1 MQTLAPTHSRLRRTA
16 AALLGIGM
24 VGSVVAMGAAP
35 ANADSVATVPTVVLP
50 TQNAPEAMAERA
62 IPPVELELVV
72 IRSKGA
78 AEIAKRQGSLTS
90 TQAKLASQKAD
101 CGFNAAR
108 AGEMTATSV
117 GLTALGN
124 QLAATTDLPT
134 AQTLYRKI
142 YTDFRVYLV
151 VLPKAGKA
159 MRCDNALESI
169 AKFNESA
176 LKVQA
181 EIDAAKAKGADTT
194 AAQALKDAAVASVTV
209 PNPAAAIT
217 PCMGLL
223 PDMGNTTVQAAN
235 AAALQSCDA
244 SLDSVFASLKSARAK
259 LEQAR
264 AALKSARATDRES
277 DKAADK
283 AKREAAKDLREA
295 QRDADKSARE
305 AAKDL
310 REAQRDADKAKRE
323 AAKDLR
329 EAQRDAAKAAR
340 EAAKLVRKS

>member
-1 MQTLAPTHSRLRRTA
+1 MQTLTPTHSRRRRTA

-24 VGSVVAMGAAP
+24 VGSVVMGAVP
-35 ANADSVATVPTVVLP
+35 ANADDTVAPVLTLVVP
-50 TQNAPEAMAERA
+50 TQNAPEAIAEKA
-62 IPPVELELVV
+62 IPPVEFKLVV

-90 TQAKLASQKAD
+90 TQAKVASQKAD
-101 CGFNAAR
+101 CGFNSLR

-117 GLTALGN
+117 GLTTLGG

-134 AQTLYRKI
+134 AQILYRKI
-142 YTDFRVYLV
+142 FTDFRVYLV

-159 MRCDNALESI
+159 MRCDNAFESI
-169 AKFNESA
+169 AKFKESA

-194 AAQALKDAAVASVTV
+194 AAQALKDVATASVAAL
-209 PNPAAAIT
+209 NPAAAIA

-223 PDMGNTTVQAAN
+223 PDMGTTTVQAAN

-244 SLDSVFASLKSARAK
+244 SLDSVFANLKSARAK

-264 AALKSARATDRES
+264 AALKPARALDRES
-277 DKAADK
+277 DKAGEK
-283 AKREAAKDLREA
+283 AKHEAAKDLRETQREAAKDLREN
-295 QRDADKSARE
+295 QRE
-305 AAKDL
+305 
-310 REAQRDADKAKRE
+310 
-323 AAKDLR
+323 
-329 EAQRDAAKAAR
+329 AAKAAR

>member
-1 MQTLAPTHSRLRRTA
+1 MQTLAPTPSRRRRTA

-24 VGSVVAMGAAP
+24 VGTVIVGAVP
-35 ANADSVATVPTVVLP
+35 ANADDALPTVPTVVVP
-50 TQNAPEAMAERA
+50 TQNAPEAVAEKA
-62 IPPVELELVV
+62 IPPVELKLVV

-108 AGEMTATSV
+108 AAEMTTTSA

-134 AQTLYRKI
+134 ARTLYGKI
-142 YTDFRVYLV
+142 FTDFRVYLV

-169 AKFNESA
+169 TKFNESA
-176 LKVQA
+176 VKVQT

-194 AAQALKDAAVASVTV
+194 AAQALKDAAVASVTAL
-209 PNPAAAIT
+209 NPAAAIT
-217 PCMGLL
+217 PCMSLL
-223 PDMGNTTVQAAN
+223 PDKGDKTVQASN

-244 SLDSVFASLKSARAK
+244 SLDSVFASLKSARAQ

-264 AALKSARATDRES
+264 AALKSARKTDKEA

-283 AKREAAKDLREA
+283 AKREADKALREA
-295 QRDADKSARE
+295 QRDAER
-305 AAKDL
+305 AA
-310 REAQRDADKAKRE
+310 RDAK
-323 AAKDLR
+323 
-329 EAQRDAAKAAR
+329 RDAAKAAR

>member
-1 MQTLAPTHSRLRRTA
+1 MQTSSRSIHSSHSGRSRR
-16 AALLGIGM
+16 
-24 VGSVVAMGAAP
+24 SRRR
-35 ANADSVATVPTVVLP
+35 SVATLALVGLAGTLGSFGLSASPAFADDATAPAIVEPVAPVVA
-50 TQNAPEAMAERA
+50 TQASPEAVAEKL
-62 IPPVELELVV
+62 ITPVDLKLTV

-78 AEIAKRQGSLTS
+78 AEIAKRQISLTAGQ
-90 TQAKLASQKAD
+90 TKLATQTTD

-108 AGEMTATSV
+108 AAEATATSA

-134 AQTLYRKI
+134 ARTLYGKI
-142 YTDFRVYLV
+142 FTDFRVYLV

-181 EIDAAKAKGADTT
+181 EIDAAKAKGANTT
-194 AAQALKDAAVASVTV
+194 AAQALKDAAVASVAV
-209 PNPAAAIT
+209 LNPAAAIT

-223 PDMGNTTVQAAN
+223 PDLGNKTVQAAN

-244 SLDSVFASLKSARAK
+244 SLDSVFASLKSARAQ

-264 AALKSARATDRES
+264 AALKSARKTDKES
-277 DKAADK
+277 DKDAAK
-283 AKREAAKDLREA
+283 AKREVDKALREV
-295 QRDADKSARE
+295 QRDAD
-305 AAKDL
+305 
-310 REAQRDADKAKRE
+310 
-323 AAKDLR
+323 
-329 EAQRDAAKAAR
+329 KAAR

>member
-1 MQTLAPTHSRLRRTA
+1 MQTLAPNQSRRRRTA

-24 VGSVVAMGAAP
+24 VGSVVMGAAP
-35 ANADSVATVPTVVLP
+35 AHADDTVPSVVVP
-50 TQNAPEAMAERA
+50 TQNAPEAIAEKA
-62 IPPVELELVV
+62 IPPVELKLVV

-108 AGEMTATSV
+108 AAEATATSA

-134 AQTLYRKI
+134 ARTLYGKI
-142 YTDFRVYLV
+142 FTDFRVYLV

-181 EIDAAKAKGADTT
+181 EIDAAKAKGANTT
-194 AAQALKDAAVASVTV
+194 AAQALKDAAVASVAV
-209 PNPAAAIT
+209 LNPAAAIT

-223 PDMGNTTVQAAN
+223 PDLGNKTVQAAN

-244 SLDSVFASLKSARAK
+244 SLDSVFASLKSARAQ

-264 AALKSARATDRES
+264 AALKSARKTDKES
-277 DKAADK
+277 DKDAAK
-283 AKREAAKDLREA
+283 AKREVDKALREV
-295 QRDADKSARE
+295 
-305 AAKDL
+305 
-310 REAQRDADKAKRE
+310 QRDADKA
-323 AAKDLR
+323 LR
-329 EAQRDAAKAAR
+329 EVQRDADKAAR

>member
-1 MQTLAPTHSRLRRTA
+1 MQTLAPTHSVRRRTA

-24 VGSVVAMGAAP
+24 VGSVVMGAVP
-35 ANADSVATVPTVVLP
+35 ANADDTIPTVPTVIVP
-50 TQNAPEAMAERA
+50 TQNAPEAIAEKA
-62 IPPVELELVV
+62 IPPAELKLVV

-78 AEIAKRQGSLTS
+78 AEIAKRQGSLIS

-108 AGEMTATSV
+108 AAEMTTTSA
-117 GLTALGN
+117 GLTALGS

-142 YTDFRVYLV
+142 FTDFRVYLV

-176 LKVQA
+176 LKVQG

-194 AAQALKDAAVASVTV
+194 AAQALKNAAVASVTGL
-209 PNPAAAIT
+209 NPAAAIT

-223 PDMGNTTVQAAN
+223 PDKGDKAIQAAN
-235 AAALQSCDA
+235 SSALQSCDA
-244 SLDSVFASLKSARAK
+244 SLDSVFASLKSARAQ
-259 LEQAR
+259 LGQAR
-264 AALKSARATDRES
+264 EALKSARRTDRES
-277 DKAADK
+277 DKDAAK
-283 AKREAAKDLREA
+283 AKREA
-295 QRDADKSARE
+295 DKA
-305 AAKDL
+305 L
-310 REAQRDADKAKRE
+310 REAQRDADKAVRE
-323 AAKDLR
+323 AKH
-329 EAQRDAAKAAR
+329 DAEKAAR

>member
-1 MQTLAPTHSRLRRTA
+1 MKTLTPTHSRRRRTA

-24 VGSVVAMGAAP
+24 VGSVVMGAVP
-35 ANADSVATVPTVVLP
+35 ANADDTLPTVPTIVVP
-50 TQNAPEAMAERA
+50 TQNSPEAIAEKSIA
-62 IPPVELELVV
+62 PVELKLVV

-78 AEIAKRQGSLTS
+78 AEIAKRQGSLAS

-101 CGFNAAR
+101 CGYNAAR
-108 AGEMTATSV
+108 AAEMTATSA
-117 GLTALGN
+117 GLAALGS

-134 AQTLYRKI
+134 AQTLHRKI
-142 YTDFRVYLV
+142 FTDFRVYLV

-176 LKVQA
+176 VKVQG

-194 AAQALKDAAVASVTV
+194 AAQALKDGAVASVV
-209 PNPAAAIT
+209 ALNPAAAIT

-223 PDMGNTTVQAAN
+223 PDKGDKTVQAAN
-235 AAALQSCDA
+235 AATLQSCDA
-244 SLDSVFASLKSARAK
+244 SLDSVFASLKSARAQ

-264 AALKSARATDRES
+264 ASLKSARKTDRES

-283 AKREAAKDLREA
+283 AKREADKALREA
-295 QRDADKSARE
+295 KRDAE
-305 AAKDL
+305 
-310 REAQRDADKAKRE
+310 
-323 AAKDLR
+323 
-329 EAQRDAAKAAR
+329 KAAR
-340 EAAKLVRKS
+340 DAKRDAEKAARDAAKLVRKS

>member
-1 MQTLAPTHSRLRRTA
+1 MQTLTPTHSRRRRTA

-24 VGSVVAMGAAP
+24 VGSVVMGAVP
-35 ANADSVATVPTVVLP
+35 ANADDTLPTVPTIVVP
-50 TQNAPEAMAERA
+50 TQNAPEAIAEKA
-62 IPPVELELVV
+62 IAPVELKLVV

-78 AEIAKRQGSLTS
+78 AEIAKRQGSLAS

-108 AGEMTATSV
+108 AAEMTATSA
-117 GLTALGN
+117 GLAALGS

-142 YTDFRVYLV
+142 FTDFRVYLV

-176 LKVQA
+176 VKVQG

-194 AAQALKDAAVASVTV
+194 AAQALKDAAAASVAGL
-209 PNPAAAIT
+209 NAAAIAAIT

-223 PDMGNTTVQAAN
+223 PDKGDKTVQAAN

-244 SLDSVFASLKSARAK
+244 SLDSVFASLKSARAQ

-264 AALKSARATDRES
+264 ASLKSARKTDRES

-283 AKREAAKDLREA
+283 AKR
-295 QRDADKSARE
+295 
-305 AAKDL
+305 
-310 REAQRDADKAKRE
+310 DADKAVRE
-323 AAKDLR
+323 AK
-329 EAQRDAAKAAR
+329 RDAEKAARDAKRDADKAAR